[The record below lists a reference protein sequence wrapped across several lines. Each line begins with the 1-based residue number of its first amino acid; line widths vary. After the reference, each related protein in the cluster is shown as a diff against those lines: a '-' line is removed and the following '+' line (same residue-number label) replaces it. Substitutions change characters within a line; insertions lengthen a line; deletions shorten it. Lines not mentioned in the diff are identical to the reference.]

1 MGRFTKYIAIEKR
14 ILKMRLTILS
24 FIFIV
29 SNISYTFAQSSDTLE
44 FENFWANGK
53 EVGINVTNLASR
65 FVPFNLAG
73 KDDVNQFIALKTK
86 WYGSGSMAFIINFGI
101 NLGDSNSDAEN
112 KVFLSLGYERRRNI
126 SNKWKYVTGWELAGT
141 NLGNNTFDNS
151 PYIAVS
157 KPYGIEYHFFDNFY
171 ISTEAR
177 LLVGFGDGFQIRL
190 SYPNSIF
197 FNMLIE

>member
-1 MGRFTKYIAIEKR
+1 M
-14 ILKMRLTILS
+14 LRLLVAL
-24 FIFIV
+24 FIFITINNSPV
-29 SNISYTFAQSSDTLE
+29 NAQTSDTLE

-65 FVPFNLAG
+65 FIPFNLTS

-86 WYGSGSMAFIINFGI
+86 WYGSGSTAFVLNFGV
-101 NLGDSNSDAEN
+101 NLSDENTEAQN
-112 KVFLSLGYERRRNI
+112 KVFLSIGYERRRNI

-141 NLGNNTFDNS
+141 NLGSSSFDNT
-151 PYIAVS
+151 PFLAVS

-197 FNMLIE
+197 FNMLLE

>member
-1 MGRFTKYIAIEKR
+1 MGTITTHKATEKMNIMQRLAIFAIISFT
-14 ILKMRLTILS
+14 
-24 FIFIV
+24 IFIPRGK
-29 SNISYTFAQSSDTLE
+29 AQTSDTLE

-65 FVPFNLAG
+65 FVPFNLSG

-86 WYGSGSMAFIINFGI
+86 WYGSGSTAFIINFGI
-101 NLGDSNSDAEN
+101 NVSDDNTDAQN
-112 KVFLSLGYERRRNI
+112 KVFLSLGYERRRHI

-141 NLGNNTFDNS
+141 NLGANNSDNS
-151 PYIAVS
+151 PYLAIC

-177 LLVGFGDGFQIRL
+177 LLVGFGDGFQIKL